1 MAPGAWER
9 RSNHT
14 AFPWEEGFSMKLN
27 GKEVLVCNCEGTM
40 TIDGKALAKA
50 CQQEARTGTNKKSA
64 KKGEELNVASHLCRT
79 QIEEFQRLAKQES
92 GGPGLLVA
100 CTQEAPLFLETLE
113 EMGEDAPAAQFVNIR
128 EKAGWSKD
136 ASDKSPATAKM
147 ASLLT
152 EASLD
157 LEAAT
162 SVTMISGGVL
172 LVMGND
178 DRALEAAKKVASR
191 LDVTVILEPGSDVQP
206 PALMEVPVF
215 TGRVTQ
221 AEGHLGQFQVTIE
234 AFQAASASSRE
245 SLNFD
250 GTGETGTSV
259 CDLILDLRGGTPLFP
274 APDKRDGYF
283 NPDPGNPAL
292 IGDALLE
299 LTDMVGEFDK
309 PRYIDYDESICAH
322 SSAGII
328 GCTRCIDNCPTGAIT
343 PDTANDRVVYDPYIC
358 AGCGTCASVCP
369 TGAAKYTLPAGDGL
383 YQRLRTQLR
392 TYLAAGG
399 KKAKAPQILVHDQG
413 FGSEMIDAMARN
425 GGGLPANVLPFALN
439 QVTLV
444 GLDFLLSASA
454 YGAERVL
461 VLVGPAH
468 SEEKAGLESE
478 MALAEA
484 VLDGL
489 GYGKERFAIVEDTDP
504 AALEDRLYGL
514 DALDPLPNADF
525 LGLGRKRSV
534 MSLALAALYKAAPNK
549 VDTLDLPEGAP
560 FGTLEV
566 DVEGCTLCLACVGA
580 CPTGALKDNEDKP
593 QLSFAE
599 EACVQCGLC
608 KNTCPEKVI
617 ALVPRLSFL
626 EAARSYQVINEEEPF
641 ECIRCGKP
649 FGTRSSIET
658 MIKKLEDHP
667 MFQEKGGTERLKMC
681 DDCRIFALAEE
692 DEHPLAGAAR
702 PKTRTTDDY
711 LREREELRQMAA
723 KDMKEKGLL
732 PSDDDGGGGEGDG
745 G

>member
-1 MAPGAWER
+1 
-9 RSNHT
+9 
-14 AFPWEEGFSMKLN
+14 MKLN
-27 GKEVLVCNCEGTM
+27 DKEVLVCNCEGTM
-40 TIDGKALAKA
+40 DIDGKALAKA
-50 CQQEARTGTNKKSA
+50 CQGSD
-64 KKGEELNVASHLCRT
+64 KKGGGKKAEELSVASHLCRT
-79 QIEEFQRLAKQES
+79 QIEEFQRLAGQGSE
-92 GGPGLLVA
+92 LLVA
-100 CTQEAPLFLETLE
+100 CTQEAPLFLETLDE
-113 EMGEDAPAAQFVNIR
+113 IGEDAPAAQFINIR

-136 ASDKSPATAKM
+136 ASGKSPRKTDMTAKM
-147 ASLLT
+147 AALLA
-152 EASLD
+152 EAALD

-172 LVMGND
+172 LVIGND

-191 LDVTVILEPGSDVQP
+191 LDVTVVLEPGSGVQP
-206 PALMEVPVF
+206 PALMDVPVF

-274 APDKRDGYF
+274 APEKRDGYF

-292 IGDALLE
+292 IGDALLQ

-309 PRYIDYDESICAH
+309 PQYIDYDESICAH
-322 SSAGII
+322 FSAGIT
-328 GCTRCIDNCPTGAIT
+328 GCTRCIDHCPTGAIT
-343 PDTANDRVVYDPYIC
+343 PDTVNERVSLDPYIC

-383 YQRLRTQLR
+383 YQRLRTVLR

-413 FGSEMIDAMARN
+413 FGSEMIDAMARG
-425 GGGLPANVLPFALN
+425 GGGLPANMLPFALN
-439 QVTLV
+439 QVTQV

-461 VLVGPAH
+461 VLVGPAQAD
-468 SEEKAGLESE
+468 EKAGLESE
-478 MALAEA
+478 IALAEA

-489 GYGKERFAIVEDTDP
+489 GYGKERFAIVDYTDP

-514 DALDPLPNADF
+514 DGLAPLPNADF

-534 MSLALAALYKAAPNK
+534 MNLALADLYKAAPNK

-617 ALVPRLSFL
+617 TLVPRLSFL
-626 EAARSYQVINEEEPF
+626 EAARSYQVIKEEEPF

-649 FGTRSSIET
+649 FGTRSTIEN
-658 MIKKLEDHP
+658 MLKKLEGHP

-692 DEHPLAGAAR
+692 DEHPFAGSAR
-702 PKTRTTDDY
+702 PKPRTTDDY

-723 KDMKEKGLL
+723 KDMKEKGLA
-732 PSDDDGGGGEGDG
+732 PPDDEGGSGEGDG

>member
-1 MAPGAWER
+1 
-9 RSNHT
+9 
-14 AFPWEEGFSMKLN
+14 MKLN

-50 CQQEARTGTNKKSA
+50 CQGSD
-64 KKGEELNVASHLCRT
+64 KKGGGKKAEELSVASHLCRT
-79 QIEEFQRLAKQES
+79 QIEEFQRLAGQGSE
-92 GGPGLLVA
+92 LLVA
-100 CTQEAPLFLETLE
+100 CTQEAPLFLETLD

-136 ASDKSPATAKM
+136 ASGKSPRKTDMTAKM
-147 ASLLT
+147 AALLA
-152 EASLD
+152 EAALD

-172 LVMGND
+172 LVIGND

-191 LDVTVILEPGSDVQP
+191 LDVTVVLEPGSGVQP
-206 PALMEVPVF
+206 PALMDVPVF

-274 APDKRDGYF
+274 APEKRDGYF

-292 IGDALLE
+292 IGDALLQ

-309 PRYIDYDESICAH
+309 PQYIDYDESICAH
-322 SSAGII
+322 FSAGIT
-328 GCTRCIDNCPTGAIT
+328 GCTRCIDHCPTGAIT
-343 PDTANDRVVYDPYIC
+343 PDTVNERVSLDPYIC

-383 YQRLRTQLR
+383 YQRLRTVLR

-413 FGSEMIDAMARN
+413 FGSEMIDAMARG
-425 GGGLPANVLPFALN
+425 GGGLPANMLPFALN
-439 QVTLV
+439 QVTQV

-461 VLVGPAH
+461 VLVGPAQAD
-468 SEEKAGLESE
+468 EKAGLESE
-478 MALAEA
+478 IALAEA

-489 GYGKERFAIVEDTDP
+489 GYGKERFAIVDYTDP

-514 DALDPLPNADF
+514 DGLPPLPNADF

-534 MSLALAALYKAAPNK
+534 MSLALADLYKAAPNK

-617 ALVPRLSFL
+617 TLVPRLSFL
-626 EAARSYQVINEEEPF
+626 EAARSYQVIKEEEPF

-649 FGTRSSIET
+649 FGTRSTIEN
-658 MIKKLEDHP
+658 MLKKLEGHS

-692 DEHPLAGAAR
+692 DEHPFAGGAR
-702 PKTRTTDDY
+702 PKPRTTDDY

-723 KDMKEKGLL
+723 KDMKEKGLA
-732 PSDDDGGGGEGDG
+732 PPDDGGGSGEGDG

>member
-1 MAPGAWER
+1 
-9 RSNHT
+9 
-14 AFPWEEGFSMKLN
+14 MKLN

-50 CQQEARTGTNKKSA
+50 CQGGD
-64 KKGEELNVASHLCRT
+64 KKGGELNVASHLCRT
-79 QIEEFQRLAKQES
+79 QIEEFQRLAGQES
-92 GGPGLLVA
+92 GGSGLLVA

-113 EMGEDAPAAQFVNIR
+113 EMGENAPAAQFVNIR
-128 EKAGWSKD
+128 EKAGWSRD
-136 ASDKSPATAKM
+136 ATKKTPATAKM
-147 ASLLT
+147 AALLA
-152 EASLD
+152 EAALD

-172 LVMGND
+172 LVLGND

-191 LDVTVILEPGSDVQP
+191 LDVTVILEPGSGVQP
-206 PALMEVPVF
+206 PASMEVPVF

-245 SLNFD
+245 TLNFD
-250 GTGETGTSV
+250 GAGKSGASV
-259 CDLILDLRGGTPLFP
+259 CDLILDLRGGAPLFT
-274 APDKRDGYF
+274 APEKRDGYF

-292 IGDALLE
+292 IGDALLQ
-299 LTDMVGEFDK
+299 LTDMVGEFEK
-309 PRYIDYDESICAH
+309 PRYIDYDESLCAH
-322 SSAGII
+322 ASAGIT
-328 GCTRCIDNCPTGAIT
+328 GCTRCIDNCPAGAIT
-343 PDTANDRVVYDPYIC
+343 PDTVNDRVAYDPYIC

-383 YQRLRTQLR
+383 YQRLRTVLR
-392 TYLAAGG
+392 TYLAADG
-399 KKAKAPQILVHDQG
+399 KKAKAPRVLVHDQG
-413 FGSEMIDAMARN
+413 FGSDMIDALARN

-439 QVTLV
+439 QVTQV

-461 VLVGPAH
+461 VLVGSAQADD
-468 SEEKAGLESE
+468 KAGLESE

-489 GYGKERFAIVEDTDP
+489 GYGRERFAIVDDTDP

-514 DALDPLPNADF
+514 DALAPLPNADF

-534 MSLALAALYKAAPNK
+534 MSLALAELYKAAPDK
-549 VDTLDLPEGAP
+549 VDEITLPEGAP
-560 FGTLEV
+560 FGAVEV

-593 QLSFAE
+593 RLSFAE

-608 KNTCPEKVI
+608 GNTCPEKVI
-617 ALVPRLSFL
+617 TLVPRLSFL
-626 EAARSYQVINEEEPF
+626 EAARAHQVIKEDEPF
-641 ECIRCGKP
+641 ECIRCSKP
-649 FGTRSSIET
+649 FGAKSTIET
-658 MIKKLEDHP
+658 MVKKLEGHA

-681 DDCRIFALAEE
+681 DECRVFALAEE
-692 DEHPLAGAAR
+692 DEHPFAGAAR
-702 PKTRTTDDY
+702 PKPRTTDDY

-723 KDMKEKGLL
+723 KDMKEKGLA
-732 PSDDDGGGGEGDG
+732 PSEDGDGDG

>member
-1 MAPGAWER
+1 
-9 RSNHT
+9 
-14 AFPWEEGFSMKLN
+14 
-27 GKEVLVCNCEGTM
+27 M

-50 CQQEARTGTNKKSA
+50 CQGGDKKGGKTA
-64 KKGEELNVASHLCRT
+64 KKVEELNVASHLCRT
-79 QIEEFQRLAKQES
+79 QIEEFQRLAGQGSE
-92 GGPGLLVA
+92 LLVA

-136 ASDKSPATAKM
+136 ASEKSPATAKM
-147 ASLLT
+147 AALLT

-157 LEAAT
+157 LEEAT

-259 CDLILDLRGGTPLFP
+259 CDLILDLRGGTPLFT
-274 APDKRDGYF
+274 APEKRDGYF

-292 IGDALLE
+292 IGDALLA

-309 PRYIDYDESICAH
+309 PRYIDYDEGICAH
-322 SSAGII
+322 SSAGIT

-399 KKAKAPQILVHDQG
+399 KKAKTPQILVHDQG

-461 VLVGPAH
+461 VLVGPAQAD
-468 SEEKAGLESE
+468 ETAGLESE
-478 MALAEA
+478 ITLAEA

-489 GYGKERFAIVEDTDP
+489 GYGRERFAIVDDTDP

-514 DALDPLPNADF
+514 DALAPLPNADF

-560 FGTLEV
+560 FGTVEV

-580 CPTGALKDNEDKP
+580 CPTGAFKDNEDKP
-593 QLSFAE
+593 QLSFVE

-608 KNTCPEKVI
+608 ANTCPEKVI
-617 ALVPRLSFL
+617 TLVPRLSFL
-626 EAARSYQVINEEEPF
+626 EAARTPQVIKEEEPF

-649 FGTRSSIET
+649 FGTKSTIET

-692 DEHPLAGAAR
+692 DEHPFAGAAR
-702 PKTRTTDDY
+702 PNPRTTDDY
-711 LREREELRQMAA
+711 LREREELREMAA

-732 PSDDDGGGGEGDG
+732 PSDSDGDG
-745 G
+745 EDG